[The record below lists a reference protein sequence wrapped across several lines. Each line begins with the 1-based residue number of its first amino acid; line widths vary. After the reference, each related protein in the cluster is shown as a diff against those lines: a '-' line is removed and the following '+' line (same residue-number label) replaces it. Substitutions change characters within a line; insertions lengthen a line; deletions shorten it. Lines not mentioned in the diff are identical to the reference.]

1 LNGEVEE
8 KNKVVREEIMVLED
22 KQGQRRRRRRRRGK
36 QMERE
41 LHFKVVV
48 S

>member
-1 LNGEVEE
+1 
-8 KNKVVREEIMVLED
+8 MVLED
-22 KQGQRRRRRRRRGK
+22 KQGQRRRRRRGK